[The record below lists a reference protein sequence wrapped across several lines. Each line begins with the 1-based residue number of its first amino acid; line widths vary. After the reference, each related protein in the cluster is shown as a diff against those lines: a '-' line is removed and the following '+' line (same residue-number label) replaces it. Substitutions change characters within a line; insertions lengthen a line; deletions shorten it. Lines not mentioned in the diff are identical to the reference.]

1 LQGRALDDAVYQAIR
16 RNGVRGLLA
25 WGEEKSRWLRWAP
38 SWTASRVA
46 DALRAIL
53 AADRALKGIT
63 ISDERGIVT
72 DLVLR
77 MATTRR
83 AAA

>member
-1 LQGRALDDAVYQAIR
+1 
-16 RNGVRGLLA
+16 
-25 WGEEKSRWLRWAP
+25 
-38 SWTASRVA
+38 VA